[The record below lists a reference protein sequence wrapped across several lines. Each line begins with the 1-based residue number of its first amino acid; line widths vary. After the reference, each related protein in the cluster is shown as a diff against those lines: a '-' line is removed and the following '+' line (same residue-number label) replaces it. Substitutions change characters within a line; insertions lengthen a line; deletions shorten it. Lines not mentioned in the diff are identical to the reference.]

1 MSFRQRMRYLW
12 DYYRLPF
19 FAILFFAV
27 LFGSIAHKNLS
38 AKESVYSVALTNVA
52 SVPDLLSLCQEDYLQ
67 ENRLDPA
74 DKTVSVHEGLYLSDD
89 PDDPNRDYAWSSRM
103 KISALTEKKDL
114 DAVLMDRRAFDI
126 LAGGGLLADLDELLD
141 SDPLLKESLR
151 PYLEDNTEI
160 KNLRSPD
167 LLFEEN
173 PDETDIEKISYPM
186 ALRLQDSEA
195 VQKMQLDG
203 EIYLGILKNS
213 PRISESLDF
222 IRLWMDEDNKS
233 ASE

>member
-19 FAILFFAV
+19 FAILFFAI
-27 LFGSIAHKNLS
+27 LFGSVAYKNLT
-38 AKESVYSVALTNVA
+38 AKESVYSVGLTNVA
-52 SVPDLLSLCQEDYLQ
+52 SVPDLLRMCQEEYLQ
-67 ENRLDPA
+67 ANSLDPA

-103 KISALTEKKDL
+103 KISALTEKKNL

-126 LAGGGLLADLDELLD
+126 LAGSGLLADLDELLEA
-141 SDPLLKESLR
+141 DPSLKEALR

-160 KNLRSPD
+160 TNLRSPD
-167 LLFEEN
+167 LLFEGN
-173 PDETDIEKISYPM
+173 PDETDFEKITCPM
-186 ALRLQDSEA
+186 ALRLQDAES

-203 EIYLGILKNS
+203 EIYLGIIKNS

-222 IRLWMDEDNKS
+222 IRLWMAEDKEA

>member
-1 MSFRQRMRYLW
+1 PELPVSFSSWCIMVIRHNEKSSSFVV
-12 DYYRLPF
+12 DNLPTVTGGF
-19 FAILFFAV
+19 NPV
-27 LFGSIAHKNLS
+27 KY
-38 AKESVYSVALTNVA
+38 KELT
-52 SVPDLLSLCQEDYLQ
+52 Q
-67 ENRLDPA
+67 ENRLDQA

-89 PDDPNRDYAWSSRM
+89 PNDQNWDYAWSSRM

-114 DAVLMDRRAFDI
+114 DAVLMDRRDFDI
-126 LAGGGLLADLDELLD
+126 LAGGGLLADLDKLLEA
-141 SDPLLKESLR
+141 DPLLKESLR

-173 PDETDIEKISYPM
+173 PDETDIEEISYPM

-213 PRISESLDF
+213 LRTSESLDF